1 MGDDDLIYD
10 VGGGVF
16 DGRMA
21 FSRRKQRL
29 AMIICRRRTS
39 TLGQLTS
46 ARRSSIGRIH
56 SWIRLTRF
64 VVLNAAWSARLLS
77 SFRRFLSV
85 SLSSRPKGHSGG
97 CGFDTN
103 TLPPT
108 NTSVLLVLNVC
119 DSHMVDALAQR
130 KESLHSFLTFPCS
143 HCFLLFIFFF
153 SMLFRGSSFFF
164 PLFYSS
170 CIFLFFWSFFLC
182 QGYSRLIVLH
192 LQEG

>member
-1 MGDDDLIYD
+1 MGDDELIYD

-46 ARRSSIGRIH
+46 ARRSSIGIIH

-77 SFRRFLSV
+77 SFRRFFECVIVEASQ
-85 SLSSRPKGHSGG
+85 GG
-97 CGFDTN
+97 G
-103 TLPPT
+103 
-108 NTSVLLVLNVC
+108 LLVWGV
-119 DSHMVDALAQR
+119 
-130 KESLHSFLTFPCS
+130 
-143 HCFLLFIFFF
+143 
-153 SMLFRGSSFFF
+153 
-164 PLFYSS
+164 
-170 CIFLFFWSFFLC
+170 
-182 QGYSRLIVLH
+182 LI
-192 LQEG
+192 